1 MAADNSSGV
10 ERRLLREIGALADRV
25 RALRAAP
32 APRDHHAI
40 KSLEDQA
47 RAKWQE
53 LRSARG
59 GSRAQ
64 EPPDH
69 RRSSL
74 YR

>member
-1 MAADNSSGV
+1 MPADDPSSP
-10 ERRLLREIGALADRV
+10 ERKLLRQIGELADRV

-32 APRDHHAI
+32 APRDHQAI
-40 KSLEDQA
+40 KSLEDQS

-53 LRSARG
+53 LRSIRG

-64 EPPDH
+64 EPPDLK
-69 RRSSL
+69 RSSL